1 MSEPALVTSGDP
13 STAALVASYDLLRQV
28 ALGRNGP
35 NDGPPLGFTVLLRHG
50 MTAWLRAWAAC
61 PVPPPRAPSAAPPIA
76 IPTLVHTEL
85 AQVWAHM
92 ALAHQEAA
100 WI

>member
-1 MSEPALVTSGDP
+1 MSPSACVAAGAPSPAT
-13 STAALVASYDLLRQV
+13 LVASYDLLRRV
-28 ALGRNGP
+28 ALGCSGP
-35 NDGPPLGFTVLLRHG
+35 DDGPRLGFTVLLRHG
-50 MTAWLRAWAAC
+50 MTAWLRAWVAC
-61 PVPPPRAPSAAPPIA
+61 PGPPPRAPSAAPPIA
-76 IPTLVHTEL
+76 IPTLVHMEL

>member
-1 MSEPALVTSGDP
+1 M
-13 STAALVASYDLLRQV
+13 ASYDLLRQV
-28 ALGRNGP
+28 ALGRSGP
-35 NDGPPLGFTVLLRHG
+35 DDGPRLGFTVLIRHG

-61 PVPPPRAPSAAPPIA
+61 PAPPRTPSAAPPMA
-76 IPTLVHTEL
+76 IPTFVHTEL

>member
-1 MSEPALVTSGDP
+1 MTEPTVVTSGDP

-28 ALGRNGP
+28 ALGRSGP
-35 NDGPPLGFTVLLRHG
+35 DDGPRLGFTLLLRHG
-50 MTAWLRAWAAC
+50 MAAWLDAWTAC
-61 PVPPPRAPSAAPPIA
+61 PAPQPRTPSAALPIA
-76 IPTLVHTEL
+76 IPTIVHMEL

-92 ALAHQEAA
+92 ALAHQETA

>member
-1 MSEPALVTSGDP
+1 MNEPALVALGDP
-13 STAALVASYDLLRQV
+13 STATLVTSYDLLRQV
-28 ALGRNGP
+28 ALGRSSP
-35 NDGPPLGFTVLLRHG
+35 DDGPRLGFTLLLRHG
-50 MTAWLRAWAAC
+50 MAAWLRAWTAC
-61 PVPPPRAPSAAPPIA
+61 PPPQPRTPSAASPIA

-92 ALAHQEAA
+92 ALAHREAA